1 MVAQVDYMVVVE
13 EVAVEVLLSPI
24 LDLVALEEMGL

>member
-1 MVAQVDYMVVVE
+1 VDYMVVVE
-13 EVAVEVLLSPI
+13 EVAVEVQQAPI